1 MSVGEF
7 WPERGVTSCEW
18 TDQHRQ
24 SLPAGLSGNS
34 IAVDYGEP
42 FWRVEFEV
50 SMTSRSL
57 LARQWSGFIRRREGR
72 KNTFTMNRTFQ
83 SFPFRGGVAGDV
95 GLTVSAYSRA
105 NSTVTLSGVEA
116 GYQPTVGD
124 MISYFTEGQGYY
136 AGEVIAEANVAGGS
150 VTLQVWPAPRPPHAT
165 TPSVRRIKAI
175 GEFRVTSAPSPDE
188 AFKSRGFRVTAEQV
202 IR

>member
-7 WPERGVTSCEW
+7 WPEKGVTSCEW

-24 SLPAGLSGNS
+24 SVPAGLSGNS

-50 SMTSRSL
+50 SMTSRSF
-57 LARQWSGFIRRREGR
+57 LAREWSAFIRRREGR

-83 SFPFRGGVAGDV
+83 SFPFNGGVNSDD
-95 GLTVSAYSRA
+95 GLSVLAYNRA
-105 NSTVTLSGVEA
+105 NSTLRISGVEA
-116 GYQPTVGD
+116 GYRPTSGD
-124 MISYFTEGQGYY
+124 MVSYFTEGGGYY
-136 AGEVIAEANVAGGS
+136 VGEVTSNSAVADGR
-150 VTLQVWPAPRPPHAT
+150 VTLRVWPAPRPPHPD
-165 TPSVRRIKAI
+165 TPNVRRIKAV
-175 GEFRVTSAPSPDE
+175 GEFRVTSAPSPAE
-188 AFKSRGFRVTAEQV
+188 AFKSRSFRVTAEQV

>member
-7 WPERGVTSCEW
+7 WPEKGVTSCEW
-18 TDQHRQ
+18 TDEHRQ
-24 SLPAGLSGNS
+24 GVPAGLSGDS

-57 LARQWSGFIRRREGR
+57 LARQWSAFIRRREGR

-83 SFPFRGGVAGDV
+83 SFPFRGGVSSDV
-95 GLTVSAYSRA
+95 GLNVSAYSRA

-124 MISYFTEGQGYY
+124 MISYFTERQGYY
-136 AGEVIAEANVAGGS
+136 AGEVIADANVAGGS
-150 VTLQVWPAPRPPHAT
+150 VTLQVWPAPGAPHPE
-165 TPSVRRIKAI
+165 TPSVRRIKAV
-175 GEFRVTSAPSPDE
+175 GEFRVTSAPSPAE
-188 AFKSRGFRVTAEQV
+188 AFKSRSFRVTAEQV